1 MTLNHSGPH
10 VMSQLPRPLWKHP
23 KIGVFTKL
31 FLSLSLYIYI
41 YIHVLVGH
49 TLRVMVEDGLLHV
62 YHAWFCGRIG
72 FLTLLPG
79 SVRSLVPRHY
89 WRWAFWAVLSKTC
102 REPTMVK
109 KGQIMSLNVERSW
122 NQINSEYGKQDPNYL
137 TVHTLLYT
145 IVIYYILYIGY
156 IHVNYLL
163 TDLSGSLVCVCV
175 CSVCVCVCVFV
186 CVFVC
191 V

>member
-1 MTLNHSGPH
+1 
-10 VMSQLPRPLWKHP
+10 
-23 KIGVFTKL
+23 
-31 FLSLSLYIYI
+31 
-41 YIHVLVGH
+41 
-49 TLRVMVEDGLLHV
+49 MVEDGLLHV

-163 TDLSGSLVCVCV
+163 TDLSGSLVCVC
-175 CSVCVCVCVFV
+175 SVCVCLCVCLCV
-186 CVFVC
+186 CSVSLYSFFSKTLCSIQQPQIEVTDFRFC
-191 V
+191 RVASKRQAKRQAKRRLRAEMVAEVLGN